1 MFKKIA
7 IGSLILIAG
16 AVFTAFAANRFNS
29 ADEALQTLPV
39 EQVSATEAVPEHCQ
53 PADCS
58 PEKAAACTYG
68 KEANA
73 TAAAENNNCPVTKDC
88 PPSKCNTEPKS
99 EKVTL

>member
-16 AVFTAFAANRFNS
+16 AVFTAFAANRFNA
-29 ADEALQTLPV
+29 ADEASQTLPV
-39 EQVSATEAVPEHCQ
+39 EQVSSTEAIPEHCQ
-53 PADCS
+53 PANCS

-68 KEANA
+68 KEASA
-73 TAAAENNNCPVTKDC
+73 TAATGSNDCPVTKDC
-88 PPSKCNTEPKS
+88 PPAKCNPETQS